1 MIDTALQYLTTLME
15 NQMLLAPVLVLL
27 AGVLTSFLP
36 CSLSAIPLIVGYVGL
51 ITDTKDGDKSKLLRT
66 VLVFALGQVV
76 TFTIIGV
83 GTALLGKLLT
93 QAGPVWFIFLGAVM
107 VLMSLQVMDVVYLVK
122 PINIKNNKRG
132 LLGAFVT
139 GLIGGAFAS
148 PCATPILIAIA
159 GVTTSSGNVAYG
171 VILMAMYGIG
181 TNFLVVLSG
190 MSTGLVTNIIQNDKY
205 GRYANI
211 VKYLMGVVLLI
222 MGLYLFSLGF

>member
-36 CSLSAIPLIVGYVGL
+36 CSLTAIPLIVGYVGL

-76 TFTIIGV
+76 TFTLIGV

-107 VLMSLQVMDVVYLVK
+107 VLMSLQVMEVVYLVK
-122 PINIKNNKRG
+122 PINLKNNKRG

-159 GVTTSSGNVAYG
+159 GVTTSSGNVVYG
-171 VILMAMYGIG
+171 VLLMAMYGIG
-181 TNFLVVLSG
+181 ANFLVVLSG
-190 MSTGLVTNIIQNDKY
+190 MSAGIVTNILKNDKY

-211 VKYLMGVVLLI
+211 AKYLMGVALLI
-222 MGLYLFSLGF
+222 TGLYLFSLGF

>member
-1 MIDTALQYLTTLME
+1 ME
-15 NQMLLAPVLVLL
+15 
-27 AGVLTSFLP
+27 
-36 CSLSAIPLIVGYVGL
+36 
-51 ITDTKDGDKSKLLRT
+51 
-66 VLVFALGQVV
+66 
-76 TFTIIGV
+76 
-83 GTALLGKLLT
+83 
-93 QAGPVWFIFLGAVM
+93 
-107 VLMSLQVMDVVYLVK
+107 VVYLVK

-190 MSTGLVTNIIQNDKY
+190 MSTGLVTNIIKNDKY

-211 VKYLMGVVLLI
+211 VKYLMGVALLI
-222 MGLYLFSLGF
+222 TGLYLFSLGF

>member
-1 MIDTALQYLTTLME
+1 
-15 NQMLLAPVLVLL
+15 
-27 AGVLTSFLP
+27 
-36 CSLSAIPLIVGYVGL
+36 
-51 ITDTKDGDKSKLLRT
+51 
-66 VLVFALGQVV
+66 
-76 TFTIIGV
+76 
-83 GTALLGKLLT
+83 
-93 QAGPVWFIFLGAVM
+93 M
-107 VLMSLQVMDVVYLVK
+107 VLMSLQVMEVVYLVK

-190 MSTGLVTNIIQNDKY
+190 MSTGLVTNIIKNDKY

-211 VKYLMGVVLLI
+211 AKYLMGVALLI
-222 MGLYLFSLGF
+222 TGLYLFSLGF